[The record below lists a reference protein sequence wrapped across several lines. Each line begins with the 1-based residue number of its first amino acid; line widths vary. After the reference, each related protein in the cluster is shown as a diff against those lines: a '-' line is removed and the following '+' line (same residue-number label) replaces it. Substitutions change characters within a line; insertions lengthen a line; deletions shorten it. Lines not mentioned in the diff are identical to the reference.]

1 MKNLLIIIFIF
12 STGLI
17 TLSAESEIKIDG
29 IYQGENLYVMN
40 PFAPSGVGFCI
51 FEVIVNGKIS
61 TDEIS
66 SSAFEIDLSIYNF
79 KLGDKVNIIIK
90 HKDGCE
96 PQLLNPEVLKPK
108 SKFNIESIKINKNG
122 TITWITTGEIGSLP
136 FYVEQYKWNK
146 WVRVTTVNGIGTP
159 DIHSYSAKVHFTSGI
174 NKFRVKQTDY
184 TKKARVSQSVTYK
197 NLVSSVTF
205 KPGNGKKT
213 SKYITFSSSTDYEI
227 FNYYGQLIIR
237 GHAQEVDVSKYKA
250 GTYFLNYDN
259 KTESFEK
266 K

>member
-1 MKNLLIIIFIF
+1 MKNLLITIFIL
-12 STGLI
+12 SISLVK
-17 TLSAESEIKIDG
+17 LSAESEIKIDG

-51 FEVIVNGKIS
+51 FEVIVNGKTS

-108 SKFNIESIKINKNG
+108 SKFNIESIKLNKNG
-122 TITWITTGEIGSLP
+122 TIIWITTGEIGSLP

-146 WVRVTTVNGIGTP
+146 WVRVKNVSGKGTP
-159 DIHSYSAKVHFTSGI
+159 DIHSYSAKVHFTSGT
-174 NKFRVKQTDY
+174 NKFRIKQTDY

-197 NLVSSVTF
+197 NLAPPVTF

-227 FNYYGQLIIR
+227 FNYYGQLITR
-237 GHAQEVDVSKYKA
+237 GNAIKIDISKYKS